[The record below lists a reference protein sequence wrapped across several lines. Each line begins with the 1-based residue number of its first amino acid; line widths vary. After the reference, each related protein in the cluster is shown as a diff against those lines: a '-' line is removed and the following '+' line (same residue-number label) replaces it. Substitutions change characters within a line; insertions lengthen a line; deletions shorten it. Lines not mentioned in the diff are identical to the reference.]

1 MSSSILLQFIM
12 LIQVNAVI
20 TRMAKNVYSDNSATR
35 AIDLSSSCY
44 IGYSWEPGRWL
55 PGEISEVRV
64 WNVARTAEEIAS
76 NPYMV
81 DPHSEGLIAYWKFNE
96 GTGSKIIDHTGNGND
111 LTGNTTPTWINVE
124 LPELKK

>member
-1 MSSSILLQFIM
+1 M
-12 LIQVNAVI
+12 
-20 TRMAKNVYSDNSATR
+20 
-35 AIDLSSSCY
+35 
-44 IGYSWEPGRWL
+44 
-55 PGEISEVRV
+55 RV
-64 WNVARTAEEIAS
+64 WNVYRPAEEIS
-76 NPYMV
+76 TKTYIV

>member
-1 MSSSILLQFIM
+1 M
-12 LIQVNAVI
+12 LIQGE
-20 TRMAKNVYSDNSATR
+20 RSYYKNGEKVYSDNSATR

>member
-1 MSSSILLQFIM
+1 M

-20 TRMAKNVYSDNSATR
+20 NKNGEKVYSDNSATR

-81 DPHSEGLIAYWKFNE
+81 DPHSEGLLLIGNLMKGLVPRLLTILVMAMILQETLLPLGLMLNYPNLKN
-96 GTGSKIIDHTGNGND
+96 KIY
-111 LTGNTTPTWINVE
+111 E
-124 LPELKK
+124 S